1 MAGFFSQLI
10 SYLQLGLEFLG
21 TIFQHT
27 AFQVLCRYCF
37 QFLLP
42 VFAVLIV
49 VRCGRSMLQARPE
62 QELWGSLVLP
72 DGEQLPLC
80 HWENLVGRA
89 KRCDV
94 VLPYATVSRS
104 HAALIRD
111 DRGRWMLHPLNAK
124 NGVTLNGIP
133 VTDSVQLAPQDRI
146 GFGGV
151 EARFLPLT
159 EEEERRQMERR
170 TRPGRFL
177 SPSVTLL
184 LLTLVQGMLLGSLC
198 MALPDSST
206 TILTCF
212 GLLMGMEWLLYV
224 IYRAARRTGFELETL
239 AFFLTSLCLTVT
251 AVSSISTLYRQTICV
266 ALGLAVFFVMNL
278 ILRDLDLAKGVRWP
292 LAIGSVALLIF
303 NVLFG
308 EQLFG
313 AKNWVAIGPISF
325 QPSELVKIVFIL
337 VGAATLDRLFDRKN
351 LLGSLL
357 FSVFC
362 VGCLV
367 LMSDFGTALI
377 FFVAFLAIAFLRS
390 GDLASVIFM
399 VAAAG
404 TGGMLV
410 LHYRSYIAQ
419 RFAIYRHVW
428 EDTAN
433 LGYQQTR
440 TMSAIASGGLFGRG
454 VGNGWLKSLGAANT
468 DLVFGVVS
476 EELGLIVAVCAVVS
490 IVLMALFAIRQTA
503 AARSSFYVIGACA
516 TSMLLLVQT
525 MLNVFGSVDL
535 LPLTGVTFPF
545 ASVGGSSM
553 ISCWGLLA
561 FLKAADTRQNA
572 SLAIRLPGKRRRA
585 AQAAAPQRWEP
596 PQPPAGQAPAAA
608 SGQEET
614 KIMSRASAEEETV
627 VRRPEPPRRE
637 DAPATLD
644 EDEPTLLQRK
654 EPTALPASPPE
665 QDFDAPPYADDD
677 VPLHSD
683 ADDWQKYFQW
693 EEDDP

>member
-1 MAGFFSQLI
+1 MADFFSQL
-10 SYLQLGLEFLG
+10 YTYWTLGLEFLG
-21 TIFQHT
+21 TLFQHT
-27 AFQVLCRYCF
+27 AFQILCRYCF

-49 VRCGRSMLQARPE
+49 TRCGRSMLQGKPE

-72 DGEQLPLC
+72 DGTQLPLY

-111 DRGRWMLHPLNAK
+111 DRGRWLLHPLNAK

-133 VTDSVQLAPQDRI
+133 VTAPVQLAPRDRI

-151 EARFLPLT
+151 ETRFLPLT
-159 EEEERRQMERR
+159 AEEERRQMERR
-170 TRPGRFL
+170 TRPGKFL
-177 SPSVTLL
+177 SPSVTLV

-198 MALPDSST
+198 MALPDSSA

-212 GLLMGMEWLLYV
+212 GLLIGMEWLLYI

-251 AVSSISTLYRQTICV
+251 AVSSVSTLYRQTLCV
-266 ALGLAVFFVMNL
+266 ALGLVVFFVLNL

-292 LAIGSVALLIF
+292 LAIGSVALLLF

-308 EQLFG
+308 ERLFG

-325 QPSELVKIVFIL
+325 QPSEFVKIVFIL

-410 LHYRSYIAQ
+410 LHYKSYIAQ

-454 VGNGWLKSLGAANT
+454 VGSGWLKNLGAANT

-490 IVLMALFAIRQTA
+490 IVLMALFAVRQAA

-516 TSMLLLVQT
+516 ASMLLVVQT

-545 ASVGGSSM
+545 VSVGGSSM

-572 SLAIRLPGKRRRA
+572 SLAIRLPGRRKRSVQEDAPTRR
-585 AQAAAPQRWEP
+585 EP
-596 PQPPAGQAPAAA
+596 PLSSAGQQPIADGA
-608 SGQEET
+608 QDET
-614 KIMSRASAEEETV
+614 KIMSHAAAEEETV
-627 VRRPEPPRRE
+627 VRRPEPPQRE
-637 DAPATLD
+637 EPPAALD
-644 EDEPTLLQRK
+644 EGEPTLRQRR
-654 EPTALPASPPE
+654 EPPAPPANPPE
-665 QDFDAPPYADDD
+665 QTLDAPPYADDD
-677 VPLHSD
+677 APLHSD
-683 ADDWQKYFQW
+683 ADDWQQYFQW

>member
-1 MAGFFSQLI
+1 MADFFSQL
-10 SYLQLGLEFLG
+10 YTYWTLGLEFLG
-21 TIFQHT
+21 TLFQHT
-27 AFQVLCRYCF
+27 AFQILCRYCF

-49 VRCGRSMLQARPE
+49 ARCGRSMLQEKPE

-72 DGEQLPLC
+72 DGGQLPLY

-111 DRGRWMLHPLNAK
+111 DRGRWLLHPLNAK

-133 VTDSVQLAPQDRI
+133 VAEPVQLAPQDRI

-151 EARFLPLT
+151 ETRFLPLT
-159 EEEERRQMERR
+159 EEEERRQMKRR

-177 SPSVTLL
+177 SPSVTLV

-198 MALPDSST
+198 MALPDSSA

-212 GLLMGMEWLLYV
+212 GLLIGMEWLLYL

-251 AVSSISTLYRQTICV
+251 AVSSISTLYRQTFCV
-266 ALGLAVFFVMNL
+266 ALGLAVFFALNL
-278 ILRDLDLAKGVRWP
+278 ILRDLDLAKKVRWP
-292 LAIGSVALLIF
+292 LAIGSVALLLF
-303 NVLFG
+303 NVVFG
-308 EQLFG
+308 ERLFG

-390 GDLASVIFM
+390 GDWASVIFM

-410 LHYRSYIAQ
+410 LHYKSYIAQ

-454 VGNGWLKSLGAANT
+454 VGNGWLKNLGAANT

-490 IVLMALFAIRQTA
+490 IGLMALFAIRQAA

-516 TSMLLLVQT
+516 ASMLLLVQT

-545 ASVGGSSM
+545 VSVGGSSM

-572 SLAIRLPGKRRRA
+572 SLAIRLPGRRKRSAQEEAPPPRERTLYTGRRT
-585 AQAAAPQRWEP
+585 
-596 PQPPAGQAPAAA
+596 PPADSTQD
-608 SGQEET
+608 ET
-614 KIMSRASAEEETV
+614 KIMFRSPAEEETV
-627 VRRPEPPRRE
+627 VRCSDPPRQKA
-637 DAPATLD
+637 APAPQD
-644 EDEPTLLQRK
+644 EDEPTPRQRK
-654 EPTALPASPPE
+654 EPAAPPPLPE
-665 QDFDAPPYADDD
+665 QAADVPPYADDD
-677 VPLHSD
+677 APLHSD
-683 ADDWQKYFQW
+683 ADDWQQYFQW

>member
-1 MAGFFSQLI
+1 MADFISQLG
-10 SYLQLGLEFLG
+10 SYFQLGLDVLG
-21 TIFQHT
+21 TLFRHT
-27 AFQVLCRYCF
+27 AFQILCSYCF
-37 QFLLP
+37 QFLMPL
-42 VFAVLIV
+42 FGVLIV
-49 VRCGRSMLQARPE
+49 VRCGRSMLQGKPE

-72 DGEQLPLC
+72 NGAQLPLY

-111 DRGRWMLHPLNAK
+111 DRGRWVLHPLNTK

-133 VTDSVQLAPQDRI
+133 VTESVQLAPRDSI

-151 EARFLPLT
+151 EAMFLPLT
-159 EEEERRQMERR
+159 AEEERQQMKRR
-170 TRPGRFL
+170 TRPGKFL

-184 LLTLVQGMLLGSLC
+184 LLTLFQGMLLGSLC
-198 MALPDSST
+198 MALPDSGA

-212 GLLMGMEWLLYV
+212 GLLMGMEWLLYL
-224 IYRAARRTGFELETL
+224 IYRLARRTGFELETL

-251 AVSSISTLYRQTICV
+251 ASSSISTLYRQTLCV
-266 ALGLAVFFVMNL
+266 ALGLVLFFVLNL

-292 LAIGSVALLIF
+292 LAIGSVALLLF

-308 EQLFG
+308 ERLFG
-313 AKNWVAIGPISF
+313 AKNWVSIGPLSF

-410 LHYRSYIAQ
+410 LHYKSYIAQ

-454 VGNGWLKSLGAANT
+454 VGSGWLQNLGAANT

-476 EELGLIVAVCAVVS
+476 EELGLIVAVCAVAS
-490 IVLMALFAIRQTA
+490 IVLMALFAIRQAA

-545 ASVGGSSM
+545 VSVGGSSM

-561 FLKAADTRQNA
+561 FLKASDARQNA
-572 SLAIRLPGKRRRA
+572 SLAIRLPGRRKRGSEV
-585 AQAAAPQRWEP
+585 EP
-596 PQPPAGQAPAAA
+596 PQRQTPPPSANRQPPAAD
-608 SGQEET
+608 SGREET
-614 KIMSRASAEEETV
+614 RIMSTASTEEETV
-627 VRRPEPPRRE
+627 VRRPEEPVRE
-637 DAPATLD
+637 DAPNPPE
-644 EDEPTLLQRK
+644 EDETTRLRR
-654 EPTALPASPPE
+654 E
-665 QDFDAPPYADDD
+665 APPADQPEPDADASSYADGDA
-677 VPLHSD
+677 PLHSD
-683 ADDWQKYFQW
+683 ADDWEQYFQW